1 VTKTVDSTN
10 IRQKMAADDAHYHAE
25 KLGLGG
31 HGAHEGWIKAEEAG
45 AAKTPVSAE
54 TRQEMIAVAAY
65 YLAEKR
71 GFAGH
76 DTLEDWIKAEAE
88 IDAMLHD
95 RIGKP

>member
-1 VTKTVDSTN
+1 MNHTVSDAK
-10 IRQKMAADDAHYHAE
+10 IRQKMNAVDEHYHAE

-31 HGAHEGWIKAEEAG
+31 HGAHEGWIHAEEADMNVKN
-45 AAKTPVSAE
+45 AVNLD

-76 DTLEDWIKAEAE
+76 ESLHDWIKAEAE
-88 IDAMLHD
+88 IKSRRVD
-95 RIGKP
+95 